1 MSKTNNYKIL
11 LVDDEEDIL
20 EFLSYNLTKAGF
32 KVTTASNGKDA
43 IKLAKEIIPHLII
56 LDVMMPEM
64 DGIET
69 CEEMRKIPALK
80 KSVIQNYWTVPAGPS
95 LSLMSILKA

>member
-32 KVTTASNGKDA
+32 KVTTANNGKDA
-43 IKLAKEIIPHLII
+43 IKLAKETNPHLII

-69 CEEMRKIPALK
+69 CEEIRKIP
-80 KSVIQNYWTVPAGPS
+80 SPPS
-95 LSLMSILKA
+95 PMTQV